1 MANFDLEDFLPYRL
15 HQAAELASRRFW
27 RSYKGKYGLTR
38 PEWRVL
44 FNVGQY
50 GPISANEISQRA
62 YLHKTKISRAVAKLE
77 QRRWLRRSEDLADRR
92 RQPLEL
98 TPSGRQALDDLRKM
112 ASEYDD
118 WLIEA
123 VGRSKAKSL
132 IRTLRAIES
141 KTQGAAGT

>member
-27 RSYKGKYGLTR
+27 RSYKEKYGLTR

-50 GPISANEISQRA
+50 GPISANEISQRS
-62 YLHKTKISRAVAKLE
+62 YLHKTKISRAVTKLE
-77 QRRWLRRSEDLADRR
+77 QRRWLRRNEDLADRR

-98 TPSGRQALDDLRKM
+98 TPSGRKAFDDLRKM
-112 ASEYDD
+112 ASDYDD
-118 WLIEA
+118 WLVEA
-123 VGRSKAKSL
+123 IGQSKAKSL
-132 IRTLRAIES
+132 IKTLRAIELKS
-141 KTQGAAGT
+141 ESAAGS